1 MGELIDLDHE
11 RWKRAP
17 PCPECGLR
25 PPPPPDPDQQ
35 WKSTVDMLLC
45 LDDDEA
51 EWVLDPEDDPR
62 LHGDPALDQ
71 G

>member
-11 RWKRAP
+11 RRMRAP

-25 PPPPPDPDQQ
+25 PSPPPDPDRK
-35 WKSTVDMLLC
+35 WRSTVDMLLC
-45 LDDDEA
+45 LDDYEA

-62 LHGDPALDQ
+62 LHGDPELDRD
-71 G
+71 